1 MSTIVTSNLDYQEWD
16 QRRPRHLGLSCRF
29 VIEGLRNLRPARTY
43 GKTLTAHRLRMGIHR
58 MDADLTEGVHR
69 MSAAR
74 YSAVPLIL
82 TILFACASLVRG
94 VLHPSLNFDLIPY
107 SALAKEVRGAGGK
120 NETYRELAAKVGEP
134 SFQTFVSG
142 AYRERLYADDASF
155 EAILPFYSIRPLYIL
170 LCSVIGLLIGS
181 DVAATFVVSAI
192 STALAVILSYT
203 IAQRIGP
210 PAGAWRLVIPIS
222 WAVSGGL
229 YLATLSSPDALAAL
243 ITLLFIHTSLGGRWV
258 RGRLIRLMLL
268 SALMVATRTDSLVLV
283 MALLL
288 CEWLFESRHRFATVL
303 IALVALSSYFVIQRM
318 SGNYGY
324 LAILNFTLI
333 DPSHFPL
340 PDRVPH
346 PSGYIRVLVHETIQ
360 VFGGDYESGLLL
372 LAASLQT
379 VACFRA
385 WHTLRVSCCSLHRG
399 QDS

>member
-1 MSTIVTSNLDYQEWD
+1 MTSNLDYQEWD

-43 GKTLTAHRLRMGIHR
+43 GKALTAHRLRMGIHR
-58 MDADLTEGVHR
+58 MDADLTEGVHP

-120 NETYRELAAKVGEP
+120 NETYRELATKVGEP

-192 STALAVILSYT
+192 FTALAVILSYA

-210 PAGAWRLVIPIS
+210 PRRGLAPGRTYLVGCLRRSLPCDSFQSRCPGGTDHSPVHTHLVRRSVGSRSPNSTDVVIRAHGCNTHRLARARNGS
-222 WAVSGGL
+222 
-229 YLATLSSPDALAAL
+229 
-243 ITLLFIHTSLGGRWV
+243 
-258 RGRLIRLMLL
+258 
-268 SALMVATRTDSLVLV
+268 
-283 MALLL
+283 
-288 CEWLFESRHRFATVL
+288 
-303 IALVALSSYFVIQRM
+303 IAL
-318 SGNYGY
+318 
-324 LAILNFTLI
+324 
-333 DPSHFPL
+333 
-340 PDRVPH
+340 
-346 PSGYIRVLVHETIQ
+346 
-360 VFGGDYESGLLL
+360 
-372 LAASLQT
+372 
-379 VACFRA
+379 
-385 WHTLRVSCCSLHRG
+385 
-399 QDS
+399 